1 MVLGQDQILDIILID
16 GLHTLDSFAAA
27 VLALE
32 IVLGHSL
39 DIAKLSHGND
49 GLIVWN

>member
-1 MVLGQDQILDIILID
+1 MVLGQNQILDIVLID
-16 GLHTLDSFAAA
+16 GLHTLDSFAAT

-39 DIAKLSHGND
+39 DVAKFGHGND
-49 GLIVWN
+49 SLIVWN